1 LQRRDRDKVLHGRES
16 GIIVRS
22 PEGEFSE
29 IHNPLDQGDRHKL
42 TAHEVHRPLTLTEV
56 TDANGVPAPR
66 LRQAKMRARM
76 TRWYFGERIEKPSEE
91 EYRESITSG
100 HH

>member
-1 LQRRDRDKVLHGRES
+1 MHGREA

-29 IHNPLDQGDRHKL
+29 IHAPLSDGDRYKL
-42 TAHEVHRPLTLTEV
+42 TSHEVHRPLTLTET
-56 TDANGVPAPR
+56 TDSNGVPAPR
-66 LRQAKMRARM
+66 VRRAKLRAKA
-76 TRWYFGERIEKPSEE
+76 TQWYFGERIEKPTVE
-91 EYRESITSG
+91 EYHDAISGG